1 MEAGGG
7 AGCTALLDAF
17 FSLLE
22 SELRHHLRVFVA
34 QWAAVQQQPTEGC
47 VAEIASPD
55 VRLMLK
61 NLAKRWDDHGGML
74 PSTSRGLRL
83 EGSPIIAANFSTIN
97 TVLNLYHH
105 KSTFSPPPLSFVFVL
120 LFDFRFRS
128 FILLI

>member
-22 SELRHHLRVFVA
+22 SELRHHLRAFVA
-34 QWAAVQQQPTEGC
+34 QWAAVQQPTEGC

-105 KSTFSPPPLSFVFVL
+105 KSTSFPPPSSFVFVL
-120 LFDFRFRS
+120 FFICLFICFS
-128 FILLI
+128 LAL